1 MRGWAKRWPTWG
13 SNKGMEDSQHR
24 PVLLA
29 EVLQYLNCQ
38 PGRIYVDGTVGS
50 GGHARAILDQSSP
63 TGKLIGL
70 DWDEQAIRRARENL
84 AVFGKRVELHKGDF
98 KDLKTVLE
106 ALSLVGVDGI
116 LLDLGVSTEQLEDRE
131 RGFSFRWD
139 APLDMRMSQDTKIT
153 ARDLLRKLSV
163 QEMAD
168 RFRQYGEERWANRIA
183 RAIDRR
189 RQRKLL
195 RTTNE
200 LIEVI
205 EESVPARRGRIR
217 PATRVFQALRI
228 AVNDELDN
236 LKAFLG
242 EAPTLLLPGGRL
254 CIISFH
260 SLEDRIVK
268 KHFRQWAK
276 TAQRESPDFR
286 ILTRKPVIPSYEEV
300 VQNPKARSA
309 KLRAVERISEITA
322 KGGKDGRSD
331 L

>member
-1 MRGWAKRWPTWG
+1 
-13 SNKGMEDSQHR
+13 MEDSQHR

-29 EVLQYLNCQ
+29 EVLKYLNCQ
-38 PGRIYVDGTVGS
+38 PGRVYVDGTVGS

-84 AVFGKRVELHKGDF
+84 AVFERRVELRKGDF

-106 ALSLVGVDGI
+106 ALSLAGVDGI

-153 ARDLLRKLSV
+153 ARGLLRQLSV
-163 QEMAD
+163 REMAD
-168 RFRQYGEERWANRIA
+168 TFRQYGEERWANRIA
-183 RAIDRR
+183 RAIARR
-189 RQRKLL
+189 RQSSPL
-195 RTTNE
+195 RTTRE
-200 LIEVI
+200 LVEVI
-205 EESVPARRGRIR
+205 EESVPARRGRIH

-228 AVNDELDN
+228 AVNDELKN

-242 EAPTLLLPGGRL
+242 QSVDLLLPGGRL

-268 KHFRQWAK
+268 EYFRQWAK
-276 TAQRESPDFR
+276 AAERGSPGFR
-286 ILTRKPVIPSYEEV
+286 ILTRKPVVPSYEEV
-300 VQNPKARSA
+300 VRNPKARSA
-309 KLRAVERISEITA
+309 KLRAVERIAESTT
-322 KGGKDGRSD
+322 KGGRDGRSD